1 MFKIM
6 LVCALA
12 ALVAANENADVV
24 RLVSEVNPDGFRIE
38 SALSDGSAQEATGD
52 VHGNIHGSFE
62 WVSKEGEHIRVQYV
76 ADENGYQPQSDILP
90 TPPPVPEAISRA
102 LQWIATHPSKD
113 AH

>member
-1 MFKIM
+1 MFKIL
-6 LVCALA
+6 LVCALF
-12 ALVAANENADVV
+12 ALALANDEVLKSVN
-24 RLVSEVNPDGFRIE
+24 EVNPDGFRIE

-90 TPPPVPEAISRA
+90 TPPPIPAAIARA
-102 LQWIATHPSKD
+102 IEWIAAHPSKD

>member
-1 MFKIM
+1 MFKI
-6 LVCALA
+6 LLICALA
-12 ALVAANENADVV
+12 ALAMANDEVLKSVN
-24 RLVSEVNPDGFRIE
+24 EVNPDGFRIE

-90 TPPPVPEAISRA
+90 TPPPIPEAIVRA
-102 LQWIATHPSKD
+102 LEWIAAHPSND